1 MNEQAHVKP
10 TSKISKIWIIP
21 LLVMI
26 IGGWLVWY
34 QWQNQGPMI
43 TIEMKSAAGIEVN
56 KTPIKVRDLTIG
68 QVKKMDLKHDL
79 EGVLVHARIDAS
91 AAHLLTD
98 KAQFWV
104 VSPRISFSEVSGLN
118 TLLSGAYIAMS
129 PNEEGGR
136 QLHFVAQER
145 PPSTPPGTP
154 GLHLSLK
161 SDDELAYKAGD
172 PIIYKGFK
180 VGEFEDSSFNIEER
194 VVYYEAFIEAPYHK
208 LITENTRFWNV
219 SGVKLNLE
227 SSGVKVE
234 TGSLETLLANGIT
247 FGIPEGVNTGKQVT
261 ENAFFTIYEDQTAA
275 INARFKLA
283 AEYILLIDETVRGL
297 KVGAPVEYRGIEIGE
312 VRSINASHVTEGNI
326 LQEDFPIPVLISIY
340 PGKVRQDDNEKGLNF
355 VRQTMK
361 KWIVQDLRA
370 SLRMGNVLTG
380 GLFVDLKHVKDL
392 SPQPLQTIN
401 GYDVIPTVSN
411 EFTQLTQKADAI
423 LDKINQLPL
432 DQLAGDISTVINDL
446 SEAATSVKTTSDNF
460 DTLVAEIDAE
470 QLNGNLNEVLEDM
483 SSLLRNYTEGGLSK
497 SEIQETMDSLQ
508 DTLRSIQPLILQLN
522 QKPNG
527 LIFADSSE
535 ADVQPKAKKSGAS
548 Q

>member
-1 MNEQAHVKP
+1 MNEEAHIKP
-10 TSKISKIWIIP
+10 TSKLSKIWIIP
-21 LLVMI
+21 FLVI
-26 IGGWLVWY
+26 IVGGWLIWY
-34 QWQNQGPMI
+34 QWNNQGPMI
-43 TIEMKSAAGIEVN
+43 TIEMKSAAGIDVN
-56 KTPIKVRDLTIG
+56 KTPIKVRDLNIG
-68 QVKKMDLKHDL
+68 QVKKIELKQDL
-79 EGVLVHARIDAS
+79 EGVIVHARIDKG
-91 AAHLLTD
+91 AAYLLTD
-98 KAQFWV
+98 KTQFWV
-104 VSPRISFSEVSGLN
+104 VAPRISFSEVSGLN

-129 PNEEGGR
+129 AHDEGIETY
-136 QLHFVAQER
+136 HFIAQER
-145 PPSTPPGTP
+145 PPVTPQGTP

-194 VVYYEAFIEAPYHK
+194 VVYYDAFIRAPYHK
-208 LITENTRFWNV
+208 LITQNTRFWNV

-247 FGIPEGVNTGKQVT
+247 FGIPEGVNSGEQITG
-261 ENAFFTIYEDQTAA
+261 NAFFTIYEDQTAA

-283 AEYILLIDETVRGL
+283 AEYLLLIDETVRGL

-312 VRSINASHVTEGNI
+312 VRSINAGNVVEGSI
-326 LQEDFPIPVLISIY
+326 LEQDFPIPVVISIY
-340 PGKVRQDDNEKGLNF
+340 PGKVRQDDSEIGLNL
-355 VRQTMK
+355 VKQTMQ
-361 KWIVQDLRA
+361 KWIAQDLRA

-380 GLFVDLKHVKDL
+380 GLFVDLKHIKDHK
-392 SPQPLQTIN
+392 PIPLETIN
-401 GYDVIPTVSN
+401 GFDVIPTVSN

-432 DQLAGDISTVINDL
+432 DKLVGDIGTVITDL
-446 SEAATSVKTTSDNF
+446 SEAAASVKTTADNF
-460 DTLVAEIDAE
+460 DTLVTEIDAE
-470 QLNGNLNEVLEDM
+470 QLNGNLNEVLDDM
-483 SSLLRNYTEGGLSK
+483 STLLQNYTEGGLSK

-527 LIFADSSE
+527 LIFATGNE
-535 ADVQPKAKKSGAS
+535 ADIQPKAQKSGAN
-548 Q
+548 